1 MGNLLSYSLLSLCLI
16 GILVLIAHDVSS
28 RRVVREVKETMNRLQ
43 EQNQKLFKE
52 ITGLKKQ
59 VEQSGKRIEETL
71 KVIQTTPVPH
81 TAQRERH
88 NPSEHLLLN
97 DRYKEIFDLK
107 ERGLSTEQIA
117 KELQKG
123 FGEVAFILDL
133 AGKGE

>member
-1 MGNLLSYSLLSLCLI
+1 MGNLLSYLLLSLCLI
-16 GILVLIAHDVSS
+16 GILYLIARDVTS
-28 RRVVREVKETMNRLQ
+28 RRVVHEVKETANRLQ

-52 ITGLKKQ
+52 ITNLKKQ
-59 VEQSGKRIEETL
+59 VEQSGKRVEETL
-71 KVIQTTPVPH
+71 KVIQTTPIPH
-81 TAQRERH
+81 AVQKDRT

-97 DRYKEIFDLK
+97 DRFKEIFDLK